1 MGDIKLNSSLL
12 ARQYTFLITQKNGYN
27 KSARILKWGS
37 IRLPDK
43 TTPPMPHSEKPTTL
57 LIACGALAKETKA
70 LIDKYGWQVEL
81 KALPAL
87 HHMTPLKITRDLDKM
102 LAEIRADYERVI
114 VVYGECG
121 ATGID
126 EVLTKHQVIRLSG
139 PHCYE
144 MYAGAAS
151 FAEMMEEEPGTF
163 FLTDWLLR
171 AYEKAVL
178 GGLGLDKHPELA
190 PLYFGHYRRLVYLSQ
205 VPTEQLLAKA
215 SRIAESMN
223 WEFEHRAV
231 GYGELET
238 RLLALMADQ
247 VEEDRPVG

>member
-1 MGDIKLNSSLL
+1 MSGNQTLSRPN
-12 ARQYTFLITQKNGYN
+12 
-27 KSARILKWGS
+27 
-37 IRLPDK
+37 
-43 TTPPMPHSEKPTTL
+43 TL
-57 LIACGALAKETKA
+57 LIACGALAKETKEI
-70 LIDKYGWQVEL
+70 IDKYGWLVEL

-87 HHMTPLKITRDLDKM
+87 HHMTPLKITQDLDQ
-102 LAEIRADYERVI
+102 LLGQIRNDYERVI

-126 EVLTKHQVIRLSG
+126 EVIAKHGVVRISG

-151 FAEMMEEEPGTF
+151 FAQMMQEEPGTF

-190 PLYFGHYRRLVYLSQ
+190 PLYFGNYRRLVYLSQ
-205 VPTEQLLAKA
+205 APTDKLLAKA
-215 SRIAESMN
+215 QAIAEAMG
-223 WEFEHRAV
+223 WAFEHRPV
-231 GYGELET
+231 GYGELES
-238 RLLALMADQ
+238 RLVALM
-247 VEEDRPVG
+247 GN

>member
-1 MGDIKLNSSLL
+1 M
-12 ARQYTFLITQKNGYN
+12 N
-27 KSARILKWGS
+27 KIY
-37 IRLPDK
+37 
-43 TTPPMPHSEKPTTL
+43 PTTL
-57 LIACGALAKETKA
+57 TKAGLTHRIMNSNHQTPKTLFIACGALAKETKA
-70 LIDKYGWQVEL
+70 LIDKYGWQVDL

-87 HHMTPLKITRDLDKM
+87 YHMTPLKITQELDKR
-102 LAEIRADYERVI
+102 LAEIRDDYEQVI

-121 ATGID
+121 AAGID
-126 EVLTKHQVIRLSG
+126 AVLAKHRAVRVSG

-151 FAEMMEEEPGTF
+151 FEQMMEEEPGTF

-205 VPTEQLLAKA
+205 APTEPLLAKA
-215 SRIAESMN
+215 KHIAETMG
-223 WEFEHRAV
+223 WTFEHRPA

-238 RLLALMADQ
+238 RLVALMTA
-247 VEEDRPVG
+247 EEMTKVDE